1 MERIGRLV
9 RRSTTPII
17 IIVIIVIV
25 MMQTSGTLLYFTVP
39 FTDRLGRI
47 GYGSC
52 FVYVG
57 TLSRCTVGFDFEDL
71 GNIEFFVI
79 WVGLHNAV
87 YGIIIS
93 Y

>member
-25 MMQTSGTLLYFTVP
+25 MMQSSGKYTLPYWYHLQI
-39 FTDRLGRI
+39 DLGRI

-71 GNIEFFVI
+71 GNF
-79 WVGLHNAV
+79 
-87 YGIIIS
+87 
-93 Y
+93 